1 MAAPRTTANKIASQ
15 CLAVRARLLSR
26 SLTAVFEEELAPLG
40 ITASQFNVLVLL
52 TKLGP
57 TRVADIGELLALE
70 KSTLSRNAARM
81 QKRGWIDSRPARE
94 GRGRELLVT
103 AAGEALL
110 VEARPRW
117 ARAQRRA
124 EALLGK
130 RGTSGLMSAAR
141 AIWGA

>member
-1 MAAPRTTANKIASQ
+1 MARPHTAATQIASQ
-15 CLAVRARLLSR
+15 CLAVRARLVSR
-26 SLTAVFEEELAPLG
+26 ALTAVFEEELAPLA

-57 TRVADIGELLALE
+57 TRVADIGERLALE

-81 QKRGWIDSRPARE
+81 QKRGWLDSRPARE
-94 GRGRELLVT
+94 GRGRELFVT
-103 AAGEALL
+103 PAGEALL
-110 VEARPRW
+110 LEARPRW
-117 ARAQRRA
+117 ARAQKRA

-130 RGTSGLMSAAR
+130 RGTAGLMGAAR